1 MPVTQLSSLTVIRQ
15 AWGHAAIYAVGSLF
29 LGVGQ
34 IAIAPLLISRLSLAE
49 FGTYELFLA
58 MYVAGRAV
66 LLLPLSSAVLYGY
79 CRLCETDTERK
90 RMVGTAL
97 QLSACCSV
105 GLCAAGLAMPTWP
118 AWLLRSGGDVN
129 AIGRVVVFGLCLEAV
144 VQLGLAVLRASQRPA
159 MYGVIALVQLVG
171 TLSLV
176 GVFVGVMH
184 RGVQG
189 VFDAF
194 FLGNVPAAIALVP
207 VLRGEVSVRFNWTY
221 ARSLTLLA
229 LTVVPVNLALLVIG
243 ISDRY
248 FLRYFWDLPTV
259 GVYALSYKLGS
270 AAPQMISMPFLMAWP
285 AFVFAGTSPQR
296 TGQLVS
302 GAAFY
307 LWAVGLLLVV
317 MVSSAATPLVLLFG
331 GATFLAGV
339 PLLPIVSVGVLLG
352 GVMNVVMSAVVA
364 AGRFVWNM
372 TALLIVSAV
381 LLVLNVLLIP
391 AYGMTG
397 AAVATLAGY
406 ALGAA
411 ASVLLAR
418 RLVVLDV
425 QAFRWVKVSVGALI
439 ALLVGRELDDVSRWP
454 VLSVCAASAVSAGI
468 YAGLLALSG
477 VIPREWWSLAKSVP
491 GGGEPAQAGGAL
503 SIGHPSSDGLIG
515 QDEHDGA
522 RRGVQQERRGGR
534 EDRGFPLITQEPG
547 MPLSGV
553 EIPR

>member
-1 MPVTQLSSLTVIRQ
+1 MSVTQSSSSTVIRQ
-15 AWGHAAIYAVGSLF
+15 AWGHAAIYAIGSLF

-34 IAIAPLLISRLSLAE
+34 IAIAPLLVRRLSLAE

-58 MYVAGRAV
+58 LYVSGRAV

-79 CRLCETDTERK
+79 CRLCESDTERK

-97 QLSACCSV
+97 QLSVCCSA
-105 GLCAAGLAMPTWP
+105 GLCAAGLAMPGWP

-176 GVFVGVMH
+176 GVFVGIMH

-207 VLRGEVSVRFNWTY
+207 VLRGKLSFSFSRTY

-248 FLRYFWDLPTV
+248 FLRYFWDLPSV
-259 GVYALSYKLGS
+259 GIYALSYKLGS

-285 AFVFAGTSPQR
+285 AFVLAGTSTLR

-302 GAAFY
+302 SAALC
-307 LWAVGLLLVV
+307 LWAAGLLPVV
-317 MVSSAATPLVLLFG
+317 MVSSAAAPLILLFG
-331 GATFLAGV
+331 GATFLAGA

-372 TALLIVSAV
+372 TALLIVAVV
-381 LLVLNVLLIP
+381 LLVLNAVLIP
-391 AYGMTG
+391 PYGMLG
-397 AAVATLAGY
+397 AAMATLVGY

-411 ASVLLAR
+411 AAVLLAR
-418 RLVVLDV
+418 RLGVLDA
-425 QAFRWVKVSVGALI
+425 QAFKWVKVSIGALV
-439 ALLVGRELDDVSRWP
+439 ALLAGQQLDEVSRWP
-454 VLSVCAASAVSAGI
+454 LLSLCAAAAVSGGL
-468 YAGLLALSG
+468 YAGLMALMG
-477 VIPREWWSLAKSVP
+477 VIPRQWRRLAKFVP
-491 GGGEPAQAGGAL
+491 DSGEPTR
-503 SIGHPSSDGLIG
+503 SDGG
-515 QDEHDGA
+515 P
-522 RRGVQQERRGGR
+522 ERR
-534 EDRGFPLITQEPG
+534 T
-547 MPLSGV
+547 
-553 EIPR
+553 